1 MTTKHKGQRIGYLRV
16 SSVDQNT
23 FRQLDSVELDR
34 TFEDKASGKDTNRP
48 ALQEALAY
56 LRDGDALVCH
66 SMDRLARNLVDLLAL
81 VKNLTGR
88 GVAVE
93 FHKEGLTFTAKPNPM
108 QDLQLAVMGAVAQFE
123 RSMIK
128 ERQAEGIRAAQA
140 QGKHLGRAPK
150 LTAEQE
156 VQIHARAS
164 SGEDKSALAREFGVS
179 RASIYNVIT
188 RRSVGN
194 GLKDIWL

>member
-1 MTTKHKGQRIGYLRV
+1 MTAKNKGQRIGYLRV

-23 FRQLDSVELDR
+23 FRQLGGVELDR
-34 TFEDKASGKDTNRP
+34 TFEDKASGKDTKRP

-81 VKNLTGR
+81 VKDLTGR

-93 FHKEGLTFTAKPNPM
+93 FHKEGLTFTAEPNPM

-128 ERQAEGIRAAQA
+128 ERQAEGIRAAKA

-156 VQIHARAS
+156 VQIHARAA
-164 SGEDKSALAREFGVS
+164 SGEDKSALAKEFGIS

-188 RRSVGN
+188 RRSVGE
-194 GLKDIWL
+194 GLKEIWL